1 MISAQ
6 NLRQEAEG
14 ISGKLRDLYRIIHQN
29 PELGR
34 QELETS
40 VLVERRLLA
49 MGLRADRVTETGIVG
64 LLQGGKPGKTVALR
78 AELDALPIQED
89 SGLPW
94 SSQNPG
100 AMHA

>member
-40 VLVERRLLA
+40 VLVERRLLEELPL
-49 MGLRADRVTETGIVG
+49 GP
-64 LLQGGKPGKTVALR
+64 LL
-78 AELDALPIQED
+78 ELVFWDYWGRMPQ
-89 SGLPW
+89 
-94 SSQNPG
+94 QKV
-100 AMHA
+100 